1 MFPLMDREKRDY
13 HFLAEKDIEIIAQTF
28 KVLSDPT
35 RIKIL
40 HLLSQDEC
48 SVTHLAEVLGMSQSA
63 VSHQLRLLKNLRLVK
78 FRREGHTVY
87 YSCDDDHVIMLLKQA
102 VQHITHD

>member
-1 MFPLMDREKRDY
+1 MDREKRDY
-13 HFLAEKDIEIIAQTF
+13 QFLAEKDIEIIAQTF

>member
-1 MFPLMDREKRDY
+1 MDREKRDY
-13 HFLAEKDIEIIAQTF
+13 QFLAEEDIEIIAQTF

-40 HLLSQDEC
+40 HLLSQNEC

>member
-1 MFPLMDREKRDY
+1 MDREKRDDQ
-13 HFLAEKDIEIIAQTF
+13 FLAEEDIEIIAQTF

-40 HLLSQDEC
+40 HLLSQNEC